1 MMGGKPL
8 ALNRCVFKGAMRLAF
23 QRDHITPSRPM
34 ATGLVLLCLCQG
46 LQAAGAPVVVG
57 LSEEQPI
64 IELVPL
70 TGTVNS
76 PRVSRLS
83 PEVAGR
89 VAAVLVDAGDR
100 VEAGATVLQLDQ
112 TLAEIDREA
121 AQAATEQARE
131 ELGDARRRLKDAE
144 RLVKSRGVAETEV
157 EARRSEVRAD
167 QANLNLRIAEQRREE
182 ERVRRHV
189 VTAPFSGVISS
200 KLTESGEWISPGDEV
215 LELVADAE
223 LRVDFQVPQGYF
235 SVVKPGTPVELKI
248 DSLPGR
254 AIAAKIGEVIPVSD
268 PAARTFQVRV
278 RLGDPGLPLTP
289 GMSAS
294 GLLKL
299 GGVETGVVV
308 ARDALLRH
316 PDGRVTVWVVE
327 QRDDATTVSERL
339 VQTGP
344 AFEGKVMVQEGLA
357 AGTRIV
363 IEGNEA
369 LRQGQR
375 VTIREA
381 R

>member
-1 MMGGKPL
+1 LTQKLFSETCARSGTDACIGHARVGYGCVPAA
-8 ALNRCVFKGAMRLAF
+8 ALVIL
-23 QRDHITPSRPM
+23 S
-34 ATGLVLLCLCQG
+34 LLSSLIG
-46 LQAAGAPVVVG
+46 VQAAGAPIVVG
-57 LSEEQPI
+57 VSEERPI

-76 PRVSRLS
+76 PRVARLS

-89 VAAVLVDAGDR
+89 VRAVLVDAGDR
-100 VEAGATVLQLDQ
+100 VEAGSTVLQLDP
-112 TLAEIDREA
+112 TLSEIDREA
-121 AQAATEQARE
+121 AQAATAQARE
-131 ELGDARRRLKDAE
+131 ELADARRRLKDAE

-167 QANLNLRIAEQRREE
+167 LANLNLRIAEQRREE
-182 ERVRRHV
+182 ERVRRHT
-189 VTAPFSGVISS
+189 VTAPFSGVISR

-215 LELVADAE
+215 LELVADAA
-223 LRVDFQVPQGYF
+223 LRVDFQVPQAYF
-235 SVVKPGTPVELKI
+235 SVIEPGTPIELKI
-248 DSLPGR
+248 DSLPGQVVPE
-254 AIAAKIGEVIPVSD
+254 AISEVIPVSD

-278 RLGDPGLPLTP
+278 RLDDASLPLTP

-294 GLLKL
+294 GLLRL
-299 GGVETGVVV
+299 GGVQKGVVV

-327 QRDDATTVSERL
+327 QQDDAATVSERL

-344 AFEGKVMVQEGLA
+344 AFEGRVMIREGLE
-357 AGTRIV
+357 AGTRVV

-375 VTIREA
+375 VTIRA
-381 R
+381 VR